1 MASAAKIFDSLFK
14 DLKPREREVI
24 EGRFGLGRGSEP
36 ETLAAI
42 GKRYGITRERVRQI
56 EASAMKDLK
65 EKLNENSACLDLIQ
79 SAKKQLKIFD
89 GVAKK
94 ETLLASLKSFEG
106 INENHLSFLT
116 EVSQAFHFY
125 PEDGS
130 FWAFY
135 FLDKN
140 AKETALNFVDQLVK
154 LLRKEKEAVLAQGYN
169 KIFKT
174 VVSRER
180 LTEGR
185 AENFQSISKKFHAN
199 AYGDFGL
206 TEWPEIRPRAIR
218 DQIYLVLNKKKEP
231 LHFEA
236 ITDFINKSGFTSRKA
251 LVPTVHNEL
260 IKDERFVL
268 VGRGIYALS
277 EHGYKP
283 GTVQEVI
290 KRLIKRNGPMKPKE
304 VLEAVMKERILKPN
318 TILINLQNKSFFERL
333 GSGAYRIRE
342 S

>member
-1 MASAAKIFDSLFK
+1 M
-14 DLKPREREVI
+14 R
-24 EGRFGLGRGSEP
+24 
-36 ETLAAI
+36 
-42 GKRYGITRERVRQI
+42 
-56 EASAMKDLK
+56 DLK
-65 EKLNENSACLDLIQ
+65 EKLDENSACLDLIQ
-79 SAKKQLKIFD
+79 SAKKQLKTFD
-89 GVAKK
+89 GVLKT

-106 INENHLSFLT
+106 ITENHLSFLT
-116 EVSQAFHFY
+116 EVSQTFHFH
-125 PEDGS
+125 PEDGDS
-130 FWAFY
+130 YAFY

-140 AKETALNFVDQLVK
+140 TKETAVNFIEQLAK
-154 LLRKEKEAVLAQGYN
+154 SLRKQKEAVLAQGYN
-169 KIFKT
+169 KIFKSA
-174 VVSRER
+174 VSRER

-185 AENFQSISKKFHAN
+185 AENFQSISKKFHVS

-218 DQIYLVLNKKKEP
+218 DQIYLVLSKKKEP
-231 LHFEA
+231 LHFETIA
-236 ITDFINKSGFTSRKA
+236 DLINKSEFTSRKA

-260 IKDERFVL
+260 IKDSRFVL

-290 KRLIKRNGPMKPKE
+290 KRLIKRHGPMKPKE

-333 GSGAYRIRE
+333 RNGAYRIRE